1 MIIECRKCRLSNK
14 KVVNGKGP
22 TPCSIMFIGE
32 APGEVEELLGQP
44 FVGSAGRILREAL
57 INVGVCPKDVYI
69 TNVVKCRPP
78 GNRTPTQA
86 EVDAC
91 KPHLDDEL
99 RTVNPRKVI
108 TLGKTATS
116 LFKEVYVMSSIVGKS
131 FIVDD
136 RTIIPTYHPA
146 YALHSPTIRNEVIKL
161 IQDAIKL

>member
-1 MIIECRKCRLSNK
+1 
-14 KVVNGKGP
+14 
-22 TPCSIMFIGE
+22 MFIGE
-32 APGEVEELLGQP
+32 APGEVEELLGAP

-57 INVGVCPKDVYI
+57 IDAGVCPGDVYI

-78 GNRTPTQA
+78 GNRQPTQT
-86 EVDAC
+86 EIDAC
-91 KPHLDDEL
+91 KPYIDEEL

-108 TLGKTATS
+108 TMGKTATS

-131 FIVDD
+131 FVVDG
-136 RTIIPTYHPA
+136 RTIIPVYHPA